1 LLDPMRP
8 SRRLPL
14 HLNTLFAAI
23 SVAIFVLA
31 APGQSQEQI
40 PAAWN
45 DALSSLAEKIVADA
59 KPARSISLTM
69 QNMSSLDS
77 HTANRITAALVAE
90 LSRRSGWKSQESAT
104 TPGSP
109 YLLSENPS
117 VQLPADAQ
125 AQVTLSEGT
134 DGYVWV
140 AQVNRGDVEQVEMV
154 SAGRQDSA
162 TTGAGKP
169 WLSLRRNLLWAQS
182 RPILDFADEKSGDSR
197 PDTVFVL
204 EPDRVA
210 LGTFGGETLTISGSS
225 ALSDIP
231 ASRDLR
237 GRLELTQKGQ
247 ATAFVAGTVCT
258 AESPSARFSCGRERG
273 KDWRIGNGLEAVY
286 IANRNYFA
294 GLLAAPPDPAAV
306 GRPFYSAAA
315 LTAGSQAAVIL
326 TELDGKSRFYGAA
339 AEAAGTLNGWGDDI
353 ATISAECDSSPR
365 VLVTGAADWTQPD
378 RIQLYAVSG
387 GTVSDAD
394 GQPLEFPGP
403 ILALWPADDLKSARV
418 ISRNLRT
425 GMYEASTVSVSC
437 GN

>member
-1 LLDPMRP
+1 MRP
-8 SRRLPL
+8 SRRFPL
-14 HLNTLFAAI
+14 HLDTLFAAI
-23 SVAIFVLA
+23 IITIFTLA

-45 DALSSLAEKIVADA
+45 NALSSLADKIVADA
-59 KPARSISLTM
+59 KPAKSISLST

-77 HTANRITAALVAE
+77 PTANRITAVLVAE
-90 LSRRSGWKSQESAT
+90 LSRQSGWKSQESAT
-104 TPGSP
+104 TPGSS

-117 VQLPADAQ
+117 EQLPAEVQ
-125 AQVTLSEGT
+125 AQVTLSEGA

-154 SAGRQDSA
+154 SVGRQDSA
-162 TTGAGKP
+162 TMGAGKP

-182 RPILDFADEKSGDSR
+182 RPILDFADEKSTDGR
-197 PDTVFVL
+197 PDTVVVL

-210 LGTFGGETLTISGSS
+210 LGTLGGERLTISGSS
-225 ALSDIP
+225 ALSNIP

-237 GRLELTQKGQ
+237 GRLELAQNGQ
-247 ATAFVAGTVCT
+247 ATALVAGTVCT
-258 AESPSARFSCGRERG
+258 AESPSASFSCGREQG
-273 KDWRIGNGLEAVY
+273 KNWPFGNGMDAVY
-286 IANRNYFA
+286 IASRNYFA
-294 GLLAAPPDPAAV
+294 GILAAPAEPAAA

-315 LTAGSQAAVIL
+315 LSAGFQTAVIL
-326 TELDGKSRFYGAA
+326 TELDGKSRLYDAA
-339 AEAAGTLNGWGDDI
+339 AEAAETLNGWGDDI
-353 ATISAECDSSPR
+353 AAISAECDSSPH

-378 RIQLYAVSG
+378 RLQLYEVSG
-387 GTVSDAD
+387 GAAGGAD

-403 ILALWPADDLKSARV
+403 LLALWPADDFKSARV